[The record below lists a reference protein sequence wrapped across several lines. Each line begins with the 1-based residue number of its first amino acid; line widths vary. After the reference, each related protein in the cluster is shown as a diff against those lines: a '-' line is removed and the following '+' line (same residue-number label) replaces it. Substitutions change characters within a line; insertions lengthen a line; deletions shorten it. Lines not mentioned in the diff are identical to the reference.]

1 MTIELDKVVF
11 TNDFFSTPLPDGSIM
26 VLNKVDESLLSD
38 DEFAEIKAINIEIWT
53 YDEDVIKCP
62 CVIGL
67 GNDLMEIKTNYT
79 EYEGKVLTPD
89 NMGYCTIEIYASN

>member
-26 VLNKVDESLLSD
+26 VLNKVDESLFSD
-38 DEFAEIKAINIEIWT
+38 GESAEIKVINIEIWT
-53 YDEDVIKCP
+53 YDEEVVRCP

-67 GNDLMEIKTNYT
+67 GNELMEIKTDYT

>member
-1 MTIELDKVVF
+1 MEELI
-11 TNDFFSTPLPDGSIM
+11 NALQ
-26 VLNKVDESLLSD
+26 SLLSD
-38 DEFAEIKAINIEIWT
+38 GEFAEIKAINIEIWT
-53 YDEDVIKCP
+53 YDEEVIKCP

>member
-38 DEFAEIKAINIEIWT
+38 GEFAEIKAINIEIWT

-89 NMGYCTIEIYASN
+89 NMEYCTIEIYASN

>member
-38 DEFAEIKAINIEIWT
+38 EEFAEIKAINIEIWT
-53 YDEDVIKCP
+53 YDEEVIKCP

>member
-11 TNDFFSTPLPDGSIM
+11 VNDFFSTPLPDGSIM

-38 DEFAEIKAINIEIWT
+38 GEFAEIKAINIEIWT
-53 YDEDVIKCP
+53 YDEEVIKCP